1 MATFILFGKYCPDAL
16 KGVSTVRTKKAAALV
31 RKLKGK
37 VVGMYAMLGE
47 TDLVFI
53 LELPGLGGHE
63 GIRGIVQAHR
73 HLVHHGAGR
82 LRGSLRQPDGRALI
96 TQRRVSRDALQ
107 VRATDP
113 EGSRPVQLKSMGGG
127 TS

>member
-53 LELPGLGGHE
+53 LELPRLE
-63 GIRGIVQAHR
+63 AAIKTSDS
-73 HLVHHGAGR
+73 AGFPETPCR
-82 LRGSLRQPDGRALI
+82 SGQQTLKDP
-96 TQRRVSRDALQ
+96 
-107 VRATDP
+107 VRF
-113 EGSRPVQLKSMGGG
+113 S
-127 TS
+127 